1 MRTTGNNPTDIGDS
15 AALGVDLNEFQT
27 ISNYVDF
34 DTELDEWF
42 GKKASFQLFLTRH
55 KDTYCPT
62 IRNLEL
68 LLAKFRTKDSSD
80 LYTKEDLYSLI
91 LEASIVTF
99 FTTRCGESI
108 LNLLTYLQSSNGSKD
123 TQTTILP
130 QLQAL
135 HNWYTVQE
143 QRALNHKYQH
153 ECWVQ
158 SKERYLLRFLDFILS
173 NRGTSIDINNYNK
186 ASYKVPIS
194 FLCASS
200 SYAAALVLDDTYN
213 LLLDFCIFFKPYLEY
228 ILETARQLSA
238 FKVVIMSYQR
248 AYESSGNY
256 FWYTMDASLSTD
268 LKSRSKYLESDSN
281 QLFPQRNSDMGDTI
295 ANNNIRI
302 RFDTTDNDNNNNT
315 NISSSNSNSNSE
327 VSFFEP
333 NDIDEM
339 LQRFDII
346 ENTTRRHRILYK
358 IMQLDTIAS
367 PLLEIQF
374 KLIAGLVDPLTQPSP
389 NDKFVISLD
398 LLYRLFIG
406 ILIKYY
412 KIDKDQTN
420 LGSDW
425 KFTTCFNMQ
434 KIIDHSLLRLNCHD
448 YQTLASLGDVTQQSW
463 KAELHK
469 WLPHG
474 LNTQDLELVYMIDIL
489 AVYTI
494 YQLYNYQPIQLNP
507 FLSPLIQLWK
517 NLSCVILLG
526 LEIDRLEE
534 AHGTFETPL
543 LVRATVRGTTALRS
557 VVASILNQH
566 MDVNKHDF
574 RHETLNTFMSPY
586 GRKLCQGA
594 LLADLRSFAAALLA
608 LGSDLEDIT
617 ELLADLQPGDRFDE
631 DVRYMFE
638 YECDDYEDS
647 RSISG
652 SDGGSNNGDVAAAK
666 AVGSHVGGSI
676 DVESVDVRAT
686 VHRRRCRCIF
696 EDDKLLGHDIYA
708 RFDDVGDQ
716 NGTTSGGKVNGS
728 ATGGDRGNPHD
739 RETYNSRLKSYF
751 EFDYGGKDWRDVPR
765 GFNLYYSPGYKFI
778 RYPRY
783 NLFLLLTERATT
795 RGLSNEESLQLLRLV
810 ASAIKL
816 QQENTIYSTI
826 SGTSQG
832 VRLRDRDE
840 TIRTDE
846 ADRVLTPD
854 DIYDI
859 WCRESV
865 LERILYFNQDV
876 SWKLIDEMLMCSGH
890 RRALIWF
897 ITHMEINHSL
907 IHYIFELVMNLRG
920 EQLDP
925 DISLQDQRLI
935 LLSEITRTTR
945 ADTDSHSEGQATA
958 TLPFSRQGNIVLSD
972 IETKMLLQEFFTNAA
987 IYFPA
992 VDEVGEDAAHQT
1004 QNGDIKKG
1012 DAEDSEDVS
1021 LYSIG
1026 LVKLICYMVQAIVKS
1041 GKFDFSKSGCTFE
1054 LQTLL
1059 MNWIGVIPEAH
1070 DLLFAL
1076 KLNVPDDSN
1085 VMDQTIGFNSLNE
1098 EFTGSP
1104 TSSNDNSDIT
1114 EPVSEY
1120 NEKLLSL
1127 LPPITKKKESSPAV
1141 ETLRSFLKR
1150 YSLTEKVAIPGRKVL
1165 VYDDTILPLAKPE
1178 RPIKLS
1184 PTFGQDGPNSGKND
1198 FYYGSETE

>member
-1 MRTTGNNPTDIGDS
+1 MRARSNGNDSTNNGDT

-34 DTELDEWF
+34 DAELDGWF
-42 GKKASFQLFLTRH
+42 GKKADFQLFSTRH

-62 IRNLEL
+62 IRDLEL
-68 LLAKFRTKDSSD
+68 LLAKFRTNDSSSD
-80 LYTKEDLYSLI
+80 LYTEEDLYSLI
-91 LEASIVTF
+91 LEASIVTL
-99 FTTRCGESI
+99 FTTKSGESI
-108 LNLLTYLQSSNGSKD
+108 LNLLTYLQPPNESS

-130 QLQAL
+130 QLQAM
-135 HNWYTVQE
+135 HNWYMAQG

-153 ECWVQ
+153 ERWAQ
-158 SKERYLLRFLDFILS
+158 DKERYLLRFLDFILS
-173 NRGTSIDINNYNK
+173 NRGTIIDVDNYNK
-186 ASYKVPIS
+186 ASYKAPIS

-200 SYAAALVLDDTYN
+200 LYAAALVLDDTYN
-213 LLLDFCIFFKPYLEY
+213 LLLDFSIFFKPYLEY
-228 ILETARQLSA
+228 ILETAKELSA
-238 FKVVIMSYQR
+238 FKVVIVSYQR
-248 AYESSGNY
+248 TYESSGNY
-256 FWYTMDASLSTD
+256 FWYTMDASSLPHS
-268 LKSRSKYLESDSN
+268 KSRSKYLEFDSN
-281 QLFPQRNSDMGDTI
+281 RSFAQRNSDIGDT
-295 ANNNIRI
+295 
-302 RFDTTDNDNNNNT
+302 NNNNAH
-315 NISSSNSNSNSE
+315 ISMDNDNSNSE
-327 VSFFEP
+327 VSLFEP
-333 NDIDEM
+333 NDFDEM

-346 ENTTRRHRILYK
+346 ENTTRRHCILYN

-412 KIDKDQTN
+412 KIDKDQTSQ
-420 LGSDW
+420 GSDW

-448 YQTLASLGDVTQQSW
+448 YQTLASLGDITQQSW
-463 KAELHK
+463 KTELHK

-494 YQLYNYQPIQLNP
+494 YQLYSYQPIQLNP

-608 LGSDLEDIT
+608 LGSELEDIT

-638 YECDDYEDS
+638 YECDDYEDGG
-647 RSISG
+647 SISG
-652 SDGGSNNGDVAAAK
+652 SVGSNNSDVAK
-666 AVGSHVGGSI
+666 AGPVVNRVGAME
-676 DVESVDVRAT
+676 VENLDVRTA

-696 EDDKLLGHDIYA
+696 EDDKLLGHDVYTGIDEIDDQDGA
-708 RFDDVGDQ
+708 TTGEKFD
-716 NGTTSGGKVNGS
+716 GG
-728 ATGGDRGNPHD
+728 ATGGITSNHHD
-739 RETYNSRLKSYF
+739 REGYNSRLKSYF

-765 GFNLYYSPGYKFI
+765 GFNLYYSPGYRFV

-783 NLFLLLTERATT
+783 NLFLSLTERATT
-795 RGLSNEESLQLLRLV
+795 RGLSNEESLELLRLV

-816 QQENTIYSTI
+816 QQENTIFSTI
-826 SGTSQG
+826 SGNLQG
-832 VRLRDRDE
+832 FGFRNKE
-840 TIRTDE
+840 ATIRTDDD
-846 ADRVLTPD
+846 DRVLTPD

-935 LLSEITRTTR
+935 LLSEMTRTTR
-945 ADTDSHSEGQATA
+945 VDTGTHSERQAIA

-992 VDEVGEDAAHQT
+992 VDEVGEDSASRSQDGDNK
-1004 QNGDIKKG
+1004 NGDTN
-1012 DAEDSEDVS
+1012 DSEDVS

-1076 KLNVPDDSN
+1076 KLNVPDDSS
-1085 VMDQTIGFNSLNE
+1085 VMDQTVGFNPLND

-1104 TSSNDNSDIT
+1104 TSSNDNSDT
-1114 EPVSEY
+1114 AAPVSEY

-1127 LPPITKKKESSPAV
+1127 LPPINKRKESSPAV

-1150 YSLTEKVAIPGRKVL
+1150 YSLTDKVVVPGRKVL

-1184 PTFGQDGPNSGKND
+1184 PTFGQDGSNSGRND